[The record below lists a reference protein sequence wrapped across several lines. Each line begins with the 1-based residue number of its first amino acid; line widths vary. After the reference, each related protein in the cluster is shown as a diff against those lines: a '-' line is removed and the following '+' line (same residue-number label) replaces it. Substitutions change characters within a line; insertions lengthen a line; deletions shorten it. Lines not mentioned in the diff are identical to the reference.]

1 MSKKSTNPVKSTPE
15 ASTNI
20 VVKPD
25 SCIIDLGYKTLEYDN
40 NTTYQVVTKKV
51 DMNAHKRFYNVPEAV
66 EAPTHFTALQIA
78 LNGKSGVT
86 MTSKNVRI
94 YIAPKVFLMCW
105 RRAGYIRVYTTTP
118 EEFNNIEWQEYPN
131 PNETVTH
138 VAHLTYNQVLE
149 AIKDR

>member
-1 MSKKSTNPVKSTPE
+1 MSKKNMNTVNSNSE
-15 ASTNI
+15 ASANI
-20 VVKPD
+20 MVD
-25 SCIIDLGYKTLEYDN
+25 MGYKTFEVNLD
-40 NTTYQVVTKKV
+40 TTYQVVTKKV
-51 DMNAHKRFYNVPEAV
+51 DMNAHKRFNNVPETVA
-66 EAPTHFTALQIA
+66 APTDFSALQLA

-86 MTSKNVRI
+86 MTAKNVRI

-105 RRAGYIRVYTTTP
+105 RRTGYIRVYTTTP
-118 EEFNNIEWQEYPN
+118 EEFTTIEWQEYPN

>member
-1 MSKKSTNPVKSTPE
+1 MSKRTNTTKKVNPE
-15 ASTNI
+15 TSANT

-25 SCIIDLGYKTLEYDN
+25 SCIIDLGYKTIEYDS
-40 NTTYQVVTKKV
+40 NTTYQVTTKKV
-51 DMNAHKRFYNVPEAV
+51 DMNAHKRFSNLPETV
-66 EAPTHFTALQIA
+66 DAPTHFVALQLA

-105 RRAGYIRVYTTTP
+105 RRADYIRVYTTTP
-118 EEFNNIEWQEYPN
+118 EQFEGVEWVAYDN

-138 VAHLTYNQVLE
+138 VAHLTYNQVIDL
-149 AIKDR
+149 IKNR